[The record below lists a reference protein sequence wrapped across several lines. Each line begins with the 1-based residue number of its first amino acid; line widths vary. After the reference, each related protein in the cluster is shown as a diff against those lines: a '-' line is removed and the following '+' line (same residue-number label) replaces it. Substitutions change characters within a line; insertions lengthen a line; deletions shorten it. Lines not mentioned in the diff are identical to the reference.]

1 MNIVPPK
8 KFQIDLVTANSLGYC
23 QNEEEFFCI
32 SDICKDL
39 NLKVIDFLN
48 YEPTQ
53 LTLIDNLEEV
63 AELKNL
69 TIHTFVK
76 EYPQF
81 AKYNKSNNSRSFG
94 LWLHSI
100 FLKPLCHFLY
110 NKCKKLDSVPTKL

>member
-1 MNIVPPK
+1 MNILPPK

-23 QNEEEFFCI
+23 QNDSEFFCL

-48 YEPTQ
+48 YELTQ
-53 LTLIDNLEEV
+53 LTLIDNLEE
-63 AELKNL
+63 ATELKNL
-69 TIHTFVK
+69 TIESFVK

-81 AKYNKSNNSRSFG
+81 TKYNKSNNSINSG

-110 NKCKKLDSVPTKL
+110 NEHKLLDSMPTKL